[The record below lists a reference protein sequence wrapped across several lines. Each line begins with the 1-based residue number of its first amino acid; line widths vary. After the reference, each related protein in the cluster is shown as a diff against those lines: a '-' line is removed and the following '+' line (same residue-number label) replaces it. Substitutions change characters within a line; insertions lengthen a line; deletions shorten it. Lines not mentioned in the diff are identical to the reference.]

1 MGTGKKVVTL
11 PARREVASEIRA
23 RFEMSERRS
32 TSLSLLNRSTAR
44 YASVRRED
52 PVLIGRLL
60 ELAAQRPRHGYDL
73 LWLQLRREGF
83 LVNRKRLHR
92 LYRREKLSLRAK
104 PRKKLVAAAHRV
116 REAPP
121 TRPSQRWSMDFMHDS
136 LSSGRSFR
144 LLNVLDEFSREC
156 LAAEVD
162 LSLPAE
168 RVVRVLDRIVHE
180 RGLPDEIWVDNGPEF
195 TSAILDRWAAKS
207 GVEIRFIR
215 PGKPIENCFIESF
228 NGTVRKDC
236 LEAHWFDSLAEARLR
251 IEAWRRQ
258 YNHDRPHTS
267 LGGLAPAEFAA
278 LRSPTAPCELQTR
291 RSQVQ

>member
-1 MGTGKKVVTL
+1 LGIGKKVVTL
-11 PARREVASEIRA
+11 SARREVAQQFRE
-23 RFEMSERRS
+23 RFAMSERRS
-32 TSLSLLNRSTAR
+32 VQLSQLNRSTAR
-44 YASVRRED
+44 YQSCRRED
-52 PVLIGRLL
+52 PAIRRRLL
-60 ELAAQRPRHGYDL
+60 ELAALRPRHGYEL

-83 LVNRKRLHR
+83 LINRKRILR
-92 LYRREKLSLRAK
+92 LYRLERLSLRQK
-104 PRKKLVAAAHRV
+104 PRKKLVAAVRRV
-116 REAPP
+116 REAPA

-144 LLNVLDEFSREC
+144 ILNVLDEFSREY

-168 RVVRVLDRIVHE
+168 RVVRVLDGLLLE
-180 RGLPDEIWVDNGPEF
+180 RGRPDEIWVDNGTEF
-195 TSAILDRWAAKS
+195 TSKILDRWAGKQA
-207 GVEIRFIR
+207 VEIRFIR

-228 NGTVRKDC
+228 NGTLRKDC
-236 LEAHWFDSLAEARLR
+236 LEANWFDSLAEARLR

-278 LRSPTAPCELQTR
+278 LRSPSAPSELQTPKHR
-291 RSQVQ
+291 IH